1 MIKTFKIWNM
11 KTGNKQTA
19 KSLIDEISCLYKD
32 KESILVPFVISS
44 IPTKVMDAF
53 TEYPD
58 YFVSSSIVTFYDGKR
73 NLTLNLNR
81 KFPIQEKNNSV
92 FWQESVVAVP
102 PGTFEEIERI
112 NLLICDKVKLVKEL
126 KQSM

>member
-1 MIKTFKIWNM
+1 M
-11 KTGNKQTA
+11 KTGNKQSI
-19 KSLIDEISCLYKD
+19 KSLLDEISHLYKERD
-32 KESILVPFVISS
+32 SILIPFVIKS
-44 IPTKVMDAF
+44 IPTKLMEAF

-92 FWQESVVAVP
+92 FWQESVVSVP

-112 NLLICDKVKLVKEL
+112 NLLICDKVKLVTEL
-126 KQSM
+126 KKNIQLASCC

>member
-1 MIKTFKIWNM
+1 M
-11 KTGNKQTA
+11 KTGNNQTA
-19 KSLIDEISCLYKD
+19 MSLIDEISRLYKE
-32 KESILVPFVISS
+32 KESILTPFVIRS

-53 TEYPD
+53 TEHPD
-58 YFVSSSIVTFYDGKR
+58 YIVSSSIVTFYDGKR

-92 FWQESVVAVP
+92 FWQESVVSVP

-112 NLLICDKVKLVKEL
+112 NLLICNKVKLVKEL

>member
-1 MIKTFKIWNM
+1 M
-11 KTGNKQTA
+11 KTGNKQTV

-44 IPTKVMDAF
+44 IPTKVMDTF
-53 TEYPD
+53 TEHPD
-58 YFVSSSIVTFYDGKR
+58 YFVSSSVVTFYDGKR

-92 FWQESVVAVP
+92 FRQESVVPVP
-102 PGTFEEIERI
+102 PSTFEEIERI
-112 NLLICDKVKLVKEL
+112 NLLICDKVKLITEL
-126 KQSM
+126 KKNIQLASCC

>member
-1 MIKTFKIWNM
+1 M
-11 KTGNKQTA
+11 KTGNKQA
-19 KSLIDEISCLYKD
+19 VMSLIDEISHLYKE
-32 KESILVPFVISS
+32 KESILVPFVIRS
-44 IPTKVMDAF
+44 IPTKIMEAF
-53 TEYPD
+53 AEYPD
-58 YFVSSSIVTFYDGKR
+58 YFVSSSVATFYDGKR

-92 FWQESVVAVP
+92 FWQESVVSVP

>member
-1 MIKTFKIWNM
+1 M
-11 KTGNKQTA
+11 KTGNKQSI
-19 KSLIDEISCLYKD
+19 KSLLDEISHLYKERD
-32 KESILVPFVISS
+32 SILIPFVIRS

-58 YFVSSSIVTFYDGKR
+58 YFVSSSIVSFYDGKR

-92 FWQESVVAVP
+92 FWQESVVSVS

-112 NLLICDKVKLVKEL
+112 NLLICNKVKLVKEL